1 VTLIAT
7 CSRQY
12 FDHRLLAGACKSLLS
27 IEFPG
32 KATLES
38 DRKENRLIFL
48 RMRVFGGH
56 NARLRTSGNRSD
68 TNQRGERMSEWLRPI
83 LGAALLLAGAHPTQ
97 ATTVPVDVAAPAQG
111 AASAAQTGPTTAPP
125 AASGDTLAIAS
136 RAASNV
142 VLPAEAQ
149 DNPACVPIKA
159 EQREIEGGLK
169 KQYSPE
175 QGRFMQRRLREL
187 AEQSVNLNCAE

>member
-1 VTLIAT
+1 
-7 CSRQY
+7 
-12 FDHRLLAGACKSLLS
+12 
-27 IEFPG
+27 
-32 KATLES
+32 
-38 DRKENRLIFL
+38 
-48 RMRVFGGH
+48 
-56 NARLRTSGNRSD
+56 
-68 TNQRGERMSEWLRPI
+68 MSEWLRPI
-83 LGAALLLAGAHPTQ
+83 LGAALLLAGAAGLAYKVISGYQ
-97 ATTVPVDVAAPAQG
+97 R
-111 AASAAQTGPTTAPP
+111 ASPDAFISVYNQNRLPDGPTTAPP

-187 AEQSVNLNCAE
+187 AQQSVNLNCAE

>member
-1 VTLIAT
+1 
-7 CSRQY
+7 
-12 FDHRLLAGACKSLLS
+12 
-27 IEFPG
+27 
-32 KATLES
+32 
-38 DRKENRLIFL
+38 
-48 RMRVFGGH
+48 
-56 NARLRTSGNRSD
+56 
-68 TNQRGERMSEWLRPI
+68 MSEWLRPI
-83 LGAALLLAGAHPTQ
+83 LGAALLLAGAAGLAYKVISGYQ
-97 ATTVPVDVAAPAQG
+97 R
-111 AASAAQTGPTTAPP
+111 ASPDAFISVYNQNRLPDGPTTAPP

-175 QGRFMQRRLREL
+175 QGHFMQRRLREL
-187 AEQSVNLNCAE
+187 ADQSVNLNCVE

>member
-1 VTLIAT
+1 
-7 CSRQY
+7 
-12 FDHRLLAGACKSLLS
+12 
-27 IEFPG
+27 
-32 KATLES
+32 
-38 DRKENRLIFL
+38 
-48 RMRVFGGH
+48 
-56 NARLRTSGNRSD
+56 
-68 TNQRGERMSEWLRPI
+68 MSEWLRPI
-83 LGAALLLAGAHPTQ
+83 LGAALLLAGAAGLAYKVISGYQHASPDAFISVRNQNRLPAASAVDHPTQ
-97 ATTVPVDVAAPAQG
+97 AATVPVDVAAPAQG
-111 AASAAQTGPTTAPP
+111 AASAAQTAPTAAAP

-136 RAASNV
+136 RASNV

-187 AEQSVNLNCAE
+187 ADQSVNLNCAE

>member
-1 VTLIAT
+1 
-7 CSRQY
+7 
-12 FDHRLLAGACKSLLS
+12 
-27 IEFPG
+27 
-32 KATLES
+32 
-38 DRKENRLIFL
+38 
-48 RMRVFGGH
+48 
-56 NARLRTSGNRSD
+56 
-68 TNQRGERMSEWLRPI
+68 MSEWLRPI
-83 LGAALLLAGAHPTQ
+83 LGAALLLAGAAGLAYKVISGYQHASPDAFISVHNQ
-97 ATTVPVDVAAPAQG
+97 NWLPAASAAQG